1 MSARGSAIVLRCS
14 LTEQCDFHRDGGPE
28 VEKCPGVCDADG
40 CNRDG
45 TVEVAGERTLCEP
58 HAALTVLARALR
70 EALAA
75 DDARGETSAPKA
87 EPKASTFLSAPQ
99 QLPRWR
105 PDDAKGGR

>member
-1 MSARGSAIVLRCS
+1 MSSRAVVLRCT

-28 VEKCPGVCDADG
+28 VERCPGVCDFDG

-45 TVEVAGERTLCEP
+45 TVEIAGERLICDP

-75 DDARGETSAPKA
+75 DDAAT
-87 EPKASTFLSAPQ
+87 
-99 QLPRWR
+99 
-105 PDDAKGGR
+105 AKGGA